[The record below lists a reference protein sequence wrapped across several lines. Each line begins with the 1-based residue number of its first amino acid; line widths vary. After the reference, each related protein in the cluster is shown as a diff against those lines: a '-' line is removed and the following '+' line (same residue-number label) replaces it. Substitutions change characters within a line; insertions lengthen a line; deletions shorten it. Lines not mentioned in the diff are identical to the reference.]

1 MPKIPI
7 DAEKRI
13 SSEFKQRVLDL
24 IDDSEF
30 NKKQFAKEM
39 GISGEV
45 VSRITIYGIIPSLK
59 TLLKIA
65 DYYEISLSYLLAET
79 EENDFIMSNNKI
91 SFFDSFEMLLKEN
104 KLKYSEFVK
113 SMPFTENFIYEWRRE
128 GTLPSLEYLTAI
140 ADYFKVT
147 RDYLLGRTDYRK

>member
-45 VSRITIYGIIPSLK
+45 
-59 TLLKIA
+59 
-65 DYYEISLSYLLAET
+65 ET

-91 SFFDSFEMLLKEN
+91 SFFDRFEMLLKEN

>member
-1 MPKIPI
+1 M
-7 DAEKRI
+7 
-13 SSEFKQRVLDL
+13 
-24 IDDSEF
+24 
-30 NKKQFAKEM
+30 
-39 GISGEV
+39 
-45 VSRITIYGIIPSLK
+45 
-59 TLLKIA
+59 KIA

-91 SFFDSFEMLLKEN
+91 SFFDRFEMLLKEN